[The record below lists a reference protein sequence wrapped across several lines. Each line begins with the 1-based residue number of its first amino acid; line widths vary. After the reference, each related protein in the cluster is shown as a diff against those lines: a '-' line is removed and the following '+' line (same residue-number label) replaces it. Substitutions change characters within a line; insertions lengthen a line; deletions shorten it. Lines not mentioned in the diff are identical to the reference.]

1 MWALPE
7 RLTALG
13 EFADR
18 AGFDLKVLAATP
30 SPQQLC
36 WLAMHQDYS
45 EDWVGDCTPPP
56 EDRAGEL
63 VVKNLLASDRGHYG
77 PLEHP
82 QITVAA
88 HGFPHAVMQ
97 QLRTHRVGISFDC
110 QSGRYTGERIIDAS
124 DGNRS
129 IDDVFY
135 FRPTGP
141 YDSRQG
147 QRYVYTSDMQEE
159 DKQTC
164 YELAYQ
170 YKVKRDA
177 GMAEEHARECIPYAI
192 RQDFVMSVNLRS
204 GLHLLDLRLK
214 PDAQAEC
221 QAFAYLLLEQMRQW
235 APEIVEWYVEKRL
248 WRGRLAP

>member
-1 MWALPE
+1 MSIPAARAVELRALAQE
-7 RLTALG
+7 
-13 EFADR
+13 

-45 EDWVGDCTPPP
+45 EGWVGDSTPPV
-56 EDRAGEL
+56 EGRAGEL
-63 VVKNLLASDRGHYG
+63 VVKSLLAGERGHYG

-88 HGFPHAVMQ
+88 KGFPHAVMQ
-97 QLRTHRVGISFDC
+97 QLRTHRIGVSFDV
-110 QSGRYTGERIIDAS
+110 QSGRYTGDRIVKVAR
-124 DGNRS
+124 GELPLEE
-129 IDDVFY
+129 VFY
-135 FRPTGP
+135 FRPVGH

-147 QRYVYTSDMQEE
+147 DRYEYNWDHRVE

-164 YELAYQ
+164 ERLAYQ
-170 YKVKRDA
+170 YMVKREA
-177 GMAEEHARECIPYAI
+177 GRAEEHARECIPYAI
-192 RQDFVMSVNLRS
+192 RQNFVMSVNLRS

-214 PDAQAEC
+214 PDAQLEC
-221 QAFAYLLLEQMRQW
+221 QAFAYLLLEQMREW
-235 APEIVEWYVEKRL
+235 APQIVGWYEERRL